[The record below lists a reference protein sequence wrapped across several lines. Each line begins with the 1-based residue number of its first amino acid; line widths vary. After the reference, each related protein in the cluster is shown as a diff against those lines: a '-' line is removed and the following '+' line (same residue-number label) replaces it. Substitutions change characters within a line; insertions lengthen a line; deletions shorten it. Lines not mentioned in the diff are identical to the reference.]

1 MADSDIIERLEKQIE
16 GSNLALAAVAEV
28 LHKMDSRLT
37 KAEEDEFELSQD
49 QEDEIEKQEI
59 IKAVA
64 GEVYGLIKADAPDN
78 MGQWG
83 EGGDYNVNAK
93 GSSGS
98 SGTISGSSDDSE
110 KAISIDSK
118 TEHAKRTINAMQK
131 QLSLLKDSLENGDE
145 YDVEKAGYGMAKQP
159 GELDGMGDEDED
171 ETDEEREAREKEKED
186 KDFPVEEMAKNIA
199 EIQKMVSSKSK
210 NIQKMVQNETEERL
224 RKMGF
229 REENGLN
236 SPKLIRYDDAL
247 GVDNT
252 SPIRK
257 NINADDTVDQMMQLS
272 YGELRRLQEA
282 VESGDTDGIP
292 RELLEGGSF

>member
-49 QEDEIEKQEI
+49 QEDEMEKQEI

-64 GEVYGLIKADAPDN
+64 GEVYGLIKADGPDN
-78 MGQWG
+78 AGQWS
-83 EGGDYNVNAK
+83 EGGDYTQNAK

-98 SGTISGSSDDSE
+98 SGTVTGGGNDDS
-110 KAISIDSK
+110 KTINIDSK
-118 TEHAKRTINAMQK
+118 TEHAKRTIQAMQK
-131 QLSLLKDSLENGDE
+131 QLSLLKESLEDDD
-145 YDVEKAGYGMAKQP
+145 DVEKAGYGFSKQP
-159 GELDGMGDEDED
+159 GSMPEGLDEDED
-171 ETDEEREAREKEKED
+171 EETDEEAEKKKDEEKEEY
-186 KDFPVEEMAKNIA
+186 PEIEEMAKAIA
-199 EIQKMVSSKSK
+199 DIQKMVSSKGK
-210 NIQKMVQNETEERL
+210 NVQKMVQAETEQRL

-229 REENGLN
+229 REETGLN

-247 GVDNT
+247 GVDDT

-257 NINADDTVDQMMQLS
+257 AATEEDTVNQMMQMS
-272 YGELRRLQEA
+272 YGELRRLQEQI
-282 VESGDTDGIP
+282 ESGDTNGIP
-292 RELLEGGSF
+292 RELLEG

>member
-37 KAEEDEFELSQD
+37 KAEEDDFELSQE

-64 GEVYGLIKADAPDN
+64 GEVYGLIKADSPDN

-110 KAISIDSK
+110 KALNIDSK

-159 GELDGMGDEDED
+159 GVPEGLGEDEED
-171 ETDEEREAREKEKED
+171 ESEEERKEREDKEKED

-210 NIQKMVQNETEERL
+210 NIQKMVQTETEDRL

-257 NINADDTVDQMMQLS
+257 NVNADDTVDQMMQLS

-292 RELLEGGSF
+292 RELLEGF